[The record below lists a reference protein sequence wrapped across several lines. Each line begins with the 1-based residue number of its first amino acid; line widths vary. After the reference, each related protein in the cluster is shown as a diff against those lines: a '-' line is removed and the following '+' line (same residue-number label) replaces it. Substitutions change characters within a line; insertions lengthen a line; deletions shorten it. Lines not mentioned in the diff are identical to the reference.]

1 MINHADRG
9 ASVDTGQALAQRG
22 EGRFVHQVTL
32 AHQQAVG
39 ETDLRLG
46 DGLGQVQVGMCRV
59 DQRDD
64 AVEDIALAQLFVD
77 EKGLCHRCRIG
88 QAGAFDHQAVEGDVA
103 PVQTLEQ
110 QIKRFSQVRMD
121 GAADAPVGQ
130 CHHLYRFIAQQLG
143 IDTGIAEFVL
153 DHGNFQAV
161 LGLEQVTQQS
171 GLASAEEAAEDRD
184 RDGRGQN

>member
-1 MINHADRG
+1 
-9 ASVDTGQALAQRG
+9 
-22 EGRFVHQVTL
+22 
-32 AHQQAVG
+32 
-39 ETDLRLG
+39 
-46 DGLGQVQVGMCRV
+46 MCRV

-143 IDTGIAEFVL
+143 IDTGIAEFVF